1 MPRGWLVVR
10 VVAGGLRVE
19 YIRWLGVHAPLHQ
32 VLPGIAAPVLLAKMM
47 STECLDV
54 SCQSIMCGSVDV
66 VAYLASPSLHSPL
79 TTSVRSSCDPRPKK
93 AASLPHKLSM
103 TRSFAVLTDT
113 LDLRLLSSPSR
124 PRMKSRCESPVE
136 EQQQQHQRPS

>member
-1 MPRGWLVVR
+1 MR

-32 VLPGIAAPVLLAKMM
+32 VLPGIAAPVLLANMM

-79 TTSVRSSCDPRPKK
+79 TTSVRSNCDPRPEK
-93 AASLPHKLSM
+93 AASLAHKAL
-103 TRSFAVLTDT
+103 RHGVLQSSQI
-113 LDLRLLSSPSR
+113 DLRLLSSPSR

-136 EQQQQHQRPS
+136 EQQHQRPS

>member
-1 MPRGWLVVR
+1 MLQLRDSSAWR
-10 VVAGGLRVE
+10 VVGSEGGGWGLKVE

-66 VAYLASPSLHSPL
+66 VAYLASPSLRSPL
-79 TTSVRSSCDPRPKK
+79 TTSVRSNCDPRPKK
-93 AASLPHKLSM
+93 AASLPHKLY
-103 TRSFAVLTDT
+103 DT
-113 LDLRLLSSPSR
+113 EFCSPHR
-124 PRMKSRCESPVE
+124 
-136 EQQQQHQRPS
+136 